1 MNFNYS
7 IEEHA
12 GFFLSCHFRF
22 AGWIGAVYVH
32 VLKQLALF
40 RQPALKKPEI
50 SFASKYGPSIKPFFV
65 PPIASKLNDY

>member
-1 MNFNYS
+1 ML
-7 IEEHA
+7 
-12 GFFLSCHFRF
+12 GFFYLVIFVLLAGLGLYLSMM
-22 AGWIGAVYVH
+22 
-32 VLKQLALF
+32 LKQLALF

>member
-1 MNFNYS
+1 ML
-7 IEEHA
+7 
-12 GFFLSCHFRF
+12 GFFYLVIFVLL
-22 AGWIGAVYVH
+22 AGLGLYMSMM
-32 VLKQLALF
+32 LKQLALF